1 MKKSA
6 EEAALNSEKLL
17 TLLKELNEGNNTRL
31 KEMMA
36 EAQKQSRQQQ
46 ELLMQ
51 QIERNNS
58 NYIAMFQKLNEQYNK
73 QQAHIMKGISVG
85 NRPVIGGGGGCTLFW
100 VISQVIIRFI
110 INLSLIKWR
119 NNIENFVSLFII

>member
-6 EEAALNSEKLL
+6 EEAALNCENLL
-17 TLLKELNEGNNTRL
+17 TLLKELNEGNNTRF

-46 ELLMQ
+46 ELMMQ

-58 NYIAMFQKLNEQYNK
+58 TYIAMFQKQNEQFNK
-73 QQAHIMKGISVG
+73 QQAHIMKLILGMA
-85 NRPVIGGGGGCTLFW
+85 NRPVIVEGGGGECTL
-100 VISQVIIRFI
+100 I
-110 INLSLIKWR
+110 
-119 NNIENFVSLFII
+119 